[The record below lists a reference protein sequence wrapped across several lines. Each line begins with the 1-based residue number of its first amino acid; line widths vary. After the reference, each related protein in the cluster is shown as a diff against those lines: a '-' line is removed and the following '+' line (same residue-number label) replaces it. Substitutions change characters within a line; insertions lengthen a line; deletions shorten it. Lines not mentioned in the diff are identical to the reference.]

1 MSEEIPPQSE
11 NVIAELVAPIH
22 ARSPLGPRMSFM
34 LPPVIV
40 VAHLLQPFDH
50 LAVEGLLDGG
60 VRHRRGR
67 ACPVPVPH
75 SGREPDHVTRSY
87 LLDRPA
93 FLLYPTETGRDDE
106 RLPERVRVP
115 GGASPRLERDA
126 GPRRT
131 GRGLCREQ
139 RVDADCAGKPVGRA
153 LGGRLGTCAGDIH
166 VSLLLSV

>member
-1 MSEEIPPQSE
+1 MPTEPKGCGPVLPEI
-11 NVIAELVAPIH
+11 IPIR
-22 ARSPLGPRMSFM
+22 RSPVGSEPSRACVVEAAFM

-40 VAHLLQPFDH
+40 VAHLLQPIDH

-93 FLLYPTETGRDDE
+93 F
-106 RLPERVRVP
+106 
-115 GGASPRLERDA
+115 
-126 GPRRT
+126 
-131 GRGLCREQ
+131 
-139 RVDADCAGKPVGRA
+139 
-153 LGGRLGTCAGDIH
+153 
-166 VSLLLSV
+166 